1 MPEPT
6 LNRHAELIHR
16 IHREEKT
23 VRGTWNA
30 LKAEGIVVAYE
41 TLRAWLGRNPGPT
54 RVPTVG
60 KGRPRLSLS
69 QLFRLLPRDGG
80 AISSNEQFPLLFMTF
95 LDCPDDFRAQL
106 LMEALADS
114 GVDVSSVD
122 HLEEILIPRRLLT
135 QLGDLE
141 IYLLTHLLSDL
152 RGPIGREERGFR
164 EWVEIL
170 TIRASRLKA
179 RFREGRDATVA
190 ELRAAMRGV

>member
-1 MPEPT
+1 
-6 LNRHAELIHR
+6 
-16 IHREEKT
+16 
-23 VRGTWNA
+23 
-30 LKAEGIVVAYE
+30 
-41 TLRAWLGRNPGPT
+41 
-54 RVPTVG
+54 
-60 KGRPRLSLS
+60 
-69 QLFRLLPRDGG
+69 
-80 AISSNEQFPLLFMTF
+80 
-95 LDCPDDFRAQL
+95 
-106 LMEALADS
+106 MEALADS